1 VLSIHSTGTCV
12 VVVIELDDDTALGEL
27 ILLLSELELEAAD
40 PAFVLRTFLELATAA
55 ESDLDAEADVDDGV
69 SGGCEVGPSNLS
81 YVAVPS
87 LCMVYAPGTYISLP
101 SFVVRHLHC
110 VLLSLLPLLLSLV
123 SLVGQRPMLVFYLIS
138 LLVFL
143 SFFHAIFI

>member
-1 VLSIHSTGTCV
+1 
-12 VVVIELDDDTALGEL
+12 
-27 ILLLSELELEAAD
+27 
-40 PAFVLRTFLELATAA
+40 LELAPAV
-55 ESDLDAEADVDDGV
+55 ESVSLDAIEADVDGV
-69 SGGCEVGPSNLS
+69 FGGCEVGPSNLS
-81 YVAVPS
+81 YVIVPS
-87 LCMVYAPGTYISLP
+87 LCMIYAPRTYISLP

-138 LLVFL
+138 LLVFI